1 MYRTHTCG
9 QLSAHDIGKETIL
22 IGWIANIRD
31 LGGLVF
37 IDLRDRSGIT
47 QIAINPNGDKMAA
60 ILPALKV
67 ESVIEVRGRVAT
79 RPVGTENHG
88 MSTGSIEIQAEEI
101 IVHNICRP
109 LPFALDDSAD
119 KVKEDLRLSYRY
131 LDLRRPKNID
141 TLRIRH
147 VAARATREYL
157 YGQDFFEVETPLL
170 FKSTPEGAREFL
182 VPSRVHTGLF
192 YALPQSPQQYKQML
206 MVAGIERY
214 FQIAKC
220 FRDEDLRAD
229 RQPEFTQID
238 IEASFIDR
246 EDIYLLIEG
255 LLRSIWKSVLNVD
268 ITTPFLRM
276 SYTEALNR
284 FGVDKPDMRFG
295 YELTDL
301 SDLFQ
306 DTGLKI
312 FSNAIRNGGVIK
324 GINLKSLADLTEGDL
339 KLLESVSK
347 ESGLR
352 GLLYAKIGPDSWK
365 SPIAN
370 ALTEAEKNAI
380 QKRLQVESGDL
391 LLFAADDW
399 LKSCTALGRLRL
411 EGAQLLIKKDRLHI
425 NSKEYRF
432 LWVVEFPLMLYD
444 NEAGRFVSA
453 HHPFTAPLVEDIH
466 LLDTNPQSVRGQHYD
481 CVLNGVELGGGSI
494 RVHQAD
500 LQEKIFKD
508 VLKLE
513 PSIVESRF
521 GYMLE
526 AFKYGAPPHGGIAL
540 GFDRL
545 VTILAGRS
553 TIRDVIAFPK
563 NQKAQELM
571 TQSPGPVRPEQLKEL
586 HIGVIQDKD
595 KLS

>member
-9 QLSAHDIGKETIL
+9 NLSAVDIEKEVIL

-31 LGGLVF
+31 LGGLIF
-37 IDLRDRSGIT
+37 LDLRDRSGIT
-47 QIAINPNGDKMAA
+47 QIAIDPNLKEMAA
-60 ILPALKV
+60 ILDGLKV
-67 ESVIEVRGRVAT
+67 ESVIEVHGRVVR
-79 RPVGTENHG
+79 RPSGTENPA
-88 MSTGSIEIQAEEI
+88 MPTGQVEIQAREI

-131 LDLRRPKNID
+131 LDLRRTKNID

-147 VAARATREYL
+147 LAARTTREYL

-182 VPSRVHTGLF
+182 VPSRINSGLF

-206 MVAGIERY
+206 MVAGIEKY

-238 IEASFIDR
+238 IEASFIER
-246 EDIYLLIEG
+246 EDVYQLIEG
-255 LLRSIWKSVLNVD
+255 LLSAIWKSVLD
-268 ITTPFLRM
+268 INISIPFIRM
-276 SYTEALNR
+276 SYQDALNR
-284 FGVDKPDMRFG
+284 FGIDKPDMRFG
-295 YELTDL
+295 FELFDL

-306 DTGLKI
+306 DTGVKI
-312 FSNAIRNGGVIK
+312 FSNVIRDGGVIK
-324 GINLKSLADLTEGDL
+324 ALNLKSLADLTEGDL
-339 KLLESVSK
+339 KLLENVAR

-352 GLLYAKIGPDSWK
+352 GLLYVKVGADSWK

-370 ALTEAEKNAI
+370 VLSETEKNAI
-380 QKRLQVESGDL
+380 RARLQVEPGDL

-399 LKSCTALGRLRL
+399 LKACTALGRLRL
-411 EGAQLLIKKDRLHI
+411 EAAQLMVRKNRLHI
-425 NSKEYRF
+425 ASKEYKF
-432 LWVVEFPLMLYD
+432 LWVVDFPLMLFD

-453 HHPFTAPLVEDIH
+453 HHPFTAPLPEDIG
-466 LLDTNPQSVRGQHYD
+466 LLDTKPQLVRGQHYD

-513 PSIVESRF
+513 PAIVESRF

-526 AFKYGAPPHGGIAL
+526 AFKYGAPPHGGIAI

-545 VTILAGRS
+545 VTILAERS

-586 HIGVIQDKD
+586 NIQVIKTDN
-595 KLS
+595 